1 MNNNANYI
9 KLSNLS
15 IGYKNRHR
23 VNCVASG
30 INATIHGGELTCLI
44 GPNGAGK
51 STLMRTLAG
60 FLPKIEGSVS
70 IAGKDLGEYSIRE
83 LSHTVGIVLT
93 EKPDTG
99 KMTVAELVML
109 GRSPY
114 TGFWGIGSAEDRKVA
129 ERAMAAVGITA
140 LAGRR
145 VTTLSDG
152 ERQKTMVA
160 KALAQETPII
170 LLDEPTAFLDFPSK
184 VETMGMLR
192 DISRTMGKVVFM
204 STHDLDLA
212 LQAADTLWLMKKGIQ
227 PAIGS
232 PEDLAIDG
240 SLASFFGRDS
250 MEFDTATGLFNM
262 KHNIKADITVNGT
275 SGQRLDMLCKALRR
289 NGLNAVSSTHSSYA
303 VTVGESQ
310 FTVRHGT
317 TETSV
322 STIAEV
328 IRLIN
333 V

>member
-15 IGYKNRHR
+15 RGYKNRHR

-227 PAIGS
+227 PTIGS

-250 MEFDTATGLFNM
+250 MEFDTTNM
-262 KHNIKADITVNGT
+262 KHNIKAVITVNGI

-333 V
+333 S